1 MTSLNDLIKELQA
14 SKVQAKL
21 EAPNRL
27 MISVD
32 KSKLRDIAALL
43 KSKGLD
49 HVISVTGMDY
59 VEESK
64 LEVVYHLSSYSAEG
78 LTNVIVG
85 LRTSTSYEDP
95 NMPSLYP
102 VYESAWTGERETYEM
117 MGIFFEGHPD
127 MRRMFLPEDFEGVYP
142 LRKSFKIKLE
152 GVFVD
157 KPV

>member
-1 MTSLNDLIKELQA
+1 MTNLNDLMKEIQA
-14 SKVQAKL
+14 SKIQVKMESQ
-21 EAPNRL
+21 NRL
-27 MISVD
+27 GITVE
-32 KSKLRDIAALL
+32 KEKLREVASIL

-59 VEESK
+59 AEESRF
-64 LEVVYHLSSYSAEG
+64 EVVYHLSSYSDKD
-78 LTNVIVG
+78 LTSAIVA
-85 LRTSTSYEDP
+85 LRTSTKYEDP
-95 NMPSLYP
+95 QIPSLYS

-117 MGIFFEGHPD
+117 LGIFFEGNPD